1 MATDI
6 QGFISDCGGLAST
19 VDVADFL
26 ELSDEE
32 VRAWAAEN
40 GVALVGG
47 RYIFTARDIEDLID
61 DVDGGD
67 DEEDDAEG
75 DDDDDAEDD
84 DDSDAD
90 DEEE

>member
-19 VDVADFL
+19 VDVADFVD
-26 ELSDEE
+26 LSDEE

-40 GVALVGG
+40 QVAFVGG
-47 RYIFTARDIEDLID
+47 RYIFTADDVEDLLD
-61 DVDGGD
+61 DVDGDD
-67 DEEDDAEG
+67 DEEDDVEG
-75 DDDDDAEDD
+75 DDDDAEDG
-84 DDSDAD
+84 D

>member
-26 ELSDEE
+26 DLSDEE
-32 VRAWAAEN
+32 VREWAAEN
-40 GVALVGG
+40 EVAFVGG
-47 RYIFTARDIEDLID
+47 RYIFTAGDVEELRNDIDGDHDEDD
-61 DVDGGD
+61 DV
-67 DEEDDAEG
+67 EG
-75 DDDDDAEDD
+75 DDDDEEDGD
-84 DDSDAD
+84 DGDAD